1 MNYFDS
7 LPKVNKLKPRLSKV
21 CRSLGIPVPE
31 GVRILNLYGFKVVRK
46 PNTKL
51 SRLHRAVIHFHTYI
65 T

>member
-1 MNYFDS
+1 M
-7 LPKVNKLKPRLSKV
+7 KPRLSKV

-51 SRLHRAVIHFHTYI
+51 SRLHRAVLHFHTFI

>member
-1 MNYFDS
+1 MI
-7 LPKVNKLKPRLSKV
+7 KQRLSKV
-21 CRSLGIPVPE
+21 CRGLDISVPE

-51 SRLHRAVIHFHTYI
+51 SRLHRAVLHFHKFI